1 VLEVYKKAAQD
12 LMQED
17 SRVYQELLENGTI
30 TQEQYDAL
38 LLGKVTIGL
47 GYNDIADAI
56 SADKTIHKETDR
68 VGVKGTDR
76 LPHPYTDAS
85 TQYTIA
91 ERKDT
96 VKSEYENLYVH
107 QDDVPVF
114 DGTNM
119 SGTVLLTMKRME
131 QAKQRDNLA
140 YLGERSDEKDLPKS
154 QKIINSIAREYGL
167 NPNDTKVMAT
177 ARIALIYSKDK
188 ENNVIIGDF
197 LSSTLKKDLTEDQK
211 QKSTAHIM
219 YQVKKALKQI
229 GIQDSKVDLSLLDE
243 EEQQVLQSIMQ
254 EIEKENDER
263 GER

>member
-1 VLEVYKKAAQD
+1 
-12 LMQED
+12 MQED
-17 SRVYQELLENGTI
+17 ARVYQELLENGTI

-56 SADKTIHKETDR
+56 QADKTIHQETDR

-91 ERKDT
+91 EREGT
-96 VKSEYENLYVH
+96 VKSEHENLYVH

-119 SGTVLLTMKRME
+119 SSTVLLTMKRME
-131 QAKQRDNLA
+131 QATERDNLA
-140 YLGERSDEKDLPKS
+140 YLSERSDEENLPKS
-154 QKIINSIAREYGL
+154 QRIINSIAREYGL
-167 NPNDTKVMAT
+167 DPNDTRVMAT

-188 ENNVIIGDF
+188 DNKVKIGDL
-197 LSSTLKKDLTEDQK
+197 LSSPLKTGLTEEQK
-211 QKSTAHIM
+211 QKATAHIM
-219 YQVKKALKQI
+219 HQVKKALKQI
-229 GIQDSKVDLSLLDE
+229 GVQDSEVDLSSLS
-243 EEQQVLQSIMQ
+243 EEQQQMLQSVMQ

>member
-1 VLEVYKKAAQD
+1 MD
-12 LMQED
+12 
-17 SRVYQELLENGTI
+17 NGTI
-30 TQEQYDAL
+30 SQEQYDAL

-56 SADKTIHKETDR
+56 KADKTIHQETDR

-91 ERKDT
+91 ERRGII
-96 VKSEYENLYVH
+96 KSEHENLYVH

-119 SGTVLLTMKRME
+119 SSMVLLTMKRME
-131 QAKQRDNLA
+131 QATERDNLA
-140 YLGERSDEKDLPKS
+140 YLSERNYDDEEKLPKS
-154 QKIINSIAREYGL
+154 QKIINSIAREYEL
-167 NPNDTKVMAT
+167 DPNDTRVMAT

-188 ENNVIIGDF
+188 DNKVKIGDL
-197 LSSTLKKDLTEDQK
+197 LSSPLKKGLTEEQK
-211 QKSTAHIM
+211 QKATAHIM
-219 YQVKKALKQI
+219 HQVKKALKQI
-229 GIQDSKVDLSLLDE
+229 GVQGSEVDLSSLS
-243 EEQQVLQSIMQ
+243 EEQQQMLQSVMQ